1 MIRRIKFIK
10 GLFRIHRHEPHSNI
24 VTVAEDKLV
33 VANVPDNFVPVA
45 IATPR
50 TIPPHRQP
58 GKDEPLA
65 FCDHCHEWT
74 PMQWRPKAD
83 RGKKAETWFQCEY
96 CGGLDLT
103 LRYLT
108 MDEAVRRNACSENRI
123 TAFM

>member
-45 IATPR
+45 IATPL

-58 GKDEPLA
+58 SKDEPLA
-65 FCDHCHEWT
+65 FCADCHEWT
-74 PMQWRPKAD
+74 PMKWRPKAD

-96 CGGLDLT
+96 CGGRDLT